1 MKTHLIMFFL
11 FTLILST
18 PFSSFAAKGEQPS
31 NVNHYNEED
40 PNVSQP
46 LPEKE
51 ETEANPVVSGENC
64 NCKKNA
70 SPVAR
75 FADTDARKSL
85 NQHNSGLESPVNSN
99 KGVND

>member
-1 MKTHLIMFFL
+1 MKANLILLFL
-11 FTLILST
+11 FTFILST
-18 PFSSFAAKGEQPS
+18 PFGSLAAKSEEPT

-46 LPEKE
+46 QPGKE
-51 ETEANPVVSGENC
+51 ETEANPVVPGENC

-75 FADTDARKSL
+75 FADTDARKAQ
-85 NQHNSGLESPVNSN
+85 NQQNNLDSPAKSN